1 MRDDI
6 RRELEALAKRY
17 VVRDFCPDS
26 VPQAAIDA
34 YAASHKKMAITTCQW
49 CGCDC
54 RQFPWLLDQ
63 PSTCQVCKVLN
74 P

>member
-6 RRELEALAKRY
+6 RKELEYLARRY
-17 VVRDFCPDS
+17 MERCPDH

-34 YAASHKKMAITTCQW
+34 LAESHKRMALTTCQW
-49 CGCDC
+49 CGVDC

-63 PSTCQVCKVLN
+63 PSTCKICERLN
-74 P
+74 RP